1 MEKKLLDYEKFIEK
15 KTKEATTAAEKAKLI
30 DYHKEM
36 MVNFQHERLIHLIIT
51 LFFVFVSILLLFIAA
66 WAGATYSFG
75 KEMMPLYILMGI
87 LVILTGFYVKHYY
100 VLENHIQAL
109 YKYTEKLHDI

>member
-1 MEKKLLDYEKFIEK
+1 MRAAS
-15 KTKEATTAAEKAKLI
+15 ATE
-30 DYHKEM
+30 
-36 MVNFQHERLIHLIIT
+36 IT
-51 LFFVFVSILLLFIAA
+51 FLFIAA

-75 KEMMPLYILMGI
+75 KEMLPLYILLAIM
-87 LVILTGFYVKHYY
+87 VILTGFYVKHYY

>member
-15 KTKEATTAAEKAKLI
+15 RAKEANTAAEKAKLL
-30 DYHKEM
+30 DLHRDM
-36 MVNFQHERLIHLIIT
+36 LANFQHERLMHLIIT
-51 LFFVFVSILLLFIAA
+51 LFFVFMSIAFLFIAA

-75 KEMMPLYILMGI
+75 QEMMPLYILLGI
-87 LVILTGFYVKHYY
+87 MVILTGFYVKHYY

-109 YKYTEKLHDI
+109 YKFTEKLRDI